1 MDWLKKA
8 PTSLVVTV
16 AVMLGIATVA
26 YLGGYVFLLSNG
38 IDTTEYRAL
47 LNTAFNYLGLLVGGT
62 AAVGSVAA
70 ARSANKAEQNT
81 NGHLTDRDARIEE
94 QAAQIEQLK
103 AEIASKRPTN
113 GGPA

>member
-26 YLGGYVFLLSNG
+26 YLGGYVFLLANG
-38 IDTTEYRAL
+38 VDTTEYRGL
-47 LNTAFNYLGLLVGGT
+47 LNTAFNYLGLLVGST

-70 ARSANKAEQNT
+70 ARAANKAEQNT
-81 NGHLTDRDARIEE
+81 NGHLTGRDARIEE

-103 AEIASKRPTN
+103 AELADRRPAN
-113 GGPA
+113 DGPA